1 MPYSRRMP
9 ELKHDPNI
17 DEKINP
23 TEKPDAPKKANPE
36 DVHEG
41 AKDTQ
46 VGDRGGPGVGYDQG
60 PRRSRTRA
68 ASRRAPASA
77 APQWRA

>member
-1 MPYSRRMP
+1 MPYIRRMP

-23 TEKPDAPKKANPE
+23 TEKPDVDPVPDPDAPEKANPE

-41 AKDTQ
+41 AKDEQ
-46 VGDRGGPGVGYDQG
+46 VGDRGGPGAGYDLEPEKVKDKG
-60 PRRSRTRA
+60 GVS
-68 ASRRAPASA
+68 
-77 APQWRA
+77 